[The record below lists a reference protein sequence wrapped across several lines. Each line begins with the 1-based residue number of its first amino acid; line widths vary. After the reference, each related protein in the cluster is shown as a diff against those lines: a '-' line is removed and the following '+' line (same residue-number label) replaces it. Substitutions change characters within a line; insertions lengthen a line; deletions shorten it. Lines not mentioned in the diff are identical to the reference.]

1 MLKWFPDNQ
10 MKVNGNKYHLI
21 TNNQSYINLKL
32 ENLNVDNSTCEK
44 LLGVKVD
51 DKLNFNTP
59 G

>member
-1 MLKWFPDNQ
+1 M
-10 MKVNGNKYHLI
+10 
-21 TNNQSYINLKL
+21 NLKL

>member
-1 MLKWFPDNQ
+1 
-10 MKVNGNKYHLI
+10 MKVNGKKYHLI